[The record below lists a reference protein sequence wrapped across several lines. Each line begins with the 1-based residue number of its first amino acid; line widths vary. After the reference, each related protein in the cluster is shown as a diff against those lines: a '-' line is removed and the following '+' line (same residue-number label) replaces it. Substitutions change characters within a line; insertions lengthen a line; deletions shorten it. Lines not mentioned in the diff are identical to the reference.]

1 MAEVKWIKLDTDI
14 FNNRKIKLI
23 RKMPDGD
30 AIVGIWLQILCL
42 AGQINDD
49 GLVYITKDIPYTDET
64 LATEFD
70 RPLNTIRLALQT
82 FCKFGMLEI
91 TNNFLAVS
99 NWQKYQSADR
109 LERIREQNR
118 IRKQKEREK
127 NVLPLHTCA
136 GEQECF
142 ENVFDDSPVP
152 QQKEKTNDIF
162 AEYTKNPELLKALK
176 DFEKMRRGIKK
187 PLTDRAKKMLLNELN
202 RLAKDDK
209 TKIAILN
216 QSIFHS
222 WQGVFELKD
231 QFKEPAEDKEYLTL
245 NDFEE
250 IHPQT
255 SDIRTAEEIESA
267 NLEDLV

>member
-42 AGQINDD
+42 AGKINDD
-49 GLVYITKDIPYTDET
+49 GLIYITKDIPYTDET

-82 FCKFGMLEI
+82 FQQFGMVEL
-91 TNNFLAVS
+91 TNNFLAIS
-99 NWQKYQSADR
+99 NWQKYQSADK

-118 IRKQKEREK
+118 IRKQKERQKIE
-127 NVLPLHTCA
+127 LPLPEDT
-136 GEQECF
+136 QECF
-142 ENVFDDSPVP
+142 ANIFDSAPI
-152 QQKEKTNDIF
+152 QQKKEKSNDIF
-162 AEYTKNPELLKALK
+162 AEYTENPELLDALK
-176 DFEKMRRGIKK
+176 DFEKMRKSIKK
-187 PLTDRAKKMLLNELN
+187 PLTDRAKKMLLNALN
-202 RLAKDDK
+202 KLAKDDK

-216 QSIFHS
+216 QSIFHN
-222 WQGVFELKD
+222 WQGIFELKD
-231 QFKEPAEDKEYLTL
+231 QFEEPAEKAEYLTL
-245 NDFEE
+245 NDFGE

-267 NLEDLV
+267 SLEDLI